1 MYSSIIIMKLFT
13 DQHNCVTLIFSSGSN
28 YQRNVWLGPNKPCEA
43 WLGIAAWCV
52 IYYFHNGWRMTF
64 LWHFCD
70 GWYHLKLEA
79 ETLKKDGYDTNLL
92 PFFSFFNQT
101 SNFLWSNNDRI
112 LVNVVNIFTTL
123 DIIFVE
129 PTFVPNYHFCNLSV
143 TVKRGLLIHMTGW
156 TEFCESLKLLYM
168 TQLAIK
174 QQWIE
179 PRAMMQF
186 MTTNCQYQL
195 TNPITTWQHSRATSQ
210 HL

>member
-1 MYSSIIIMKLFT
+1 MYSSIIIIKLFT

-28 YQRNVWLGPNKPCEA
+28 YQRNVWLRLNKPCEE

-79 ETLKKDGYDTNLL
+79 ETIKKDGYDTNFL
-92 PFFSFFNQT
+92 PFFSFFNWT
-101 SNFLWSNNDRI
+101 SDFLRSNNDSI
-112 LVNVVNIFTTL
+112 LVNVVNILTTL

-129 PTFVPNYHFCNLSV
+129 PTFVPNYHFCDLPV

-156 TEFCESLKLLYM
+156 TEFCE
-168 TQLAIK
+168 
-174 QQWIE
+174 
-179 PRAMMQF
+179 
-186 MTTNCQYQL
+186 
-195 TNPITTWQHSRATSQ
+195 
-210 HL
+210 

>member
-1 MYSSIIIMKLFT
+1 MWGMIGYSSMMRHLLLSQWMTNDFP
-13 DQHNCVTLIFSSGSN
+13 L
-28 YQRNVWLGPNKPCEA
+28 
-43 WLGIAAWCV
+43 
-52 IYYFHNGWRMTF
+52 TF
-64 LWHFCD
+64 LWWLISF
-70 GWYHLKLEA
+70 
-79 ETLKKDGYDTNLL
+79 ETRSRDIKKRWLWHKLL

-129 PTFVPNYHFCNLSV
+129 PTFVPNYHFCDLSV

>member
-1 MYSSIIIMKLFT
+1 MYSSIIIIKLFT

-28 YQRNVWLGPNKPCEA
+28 YQCNVWLRPNKPCEE

-79 ETLKKDGYDTNLL
+79 ETIKKDGYDTNFL
-92 PFFSFFNQT
+92 PFFSFFNWT
-101 SNFLWSNNDRI
+101 SDFLRSNNDSI
-112 LVNVVNIFTTL
+112 LVNVVNILTTL

-129 PTFVPNYHFCNLSV
+129 PTFVPNYHFCDLPV

-156 TEFCESLKLLYM
+156 TEFCE
-168 TQLAIK
+168 
-174 QQWIE
+174 
-179 PRAMMQF
+179 
-186 MTTNCQYQL
+186 
-195 TNPITTWQHSRATSQ
+195 
-210 HL
+210 

>member
-1 MYSSIIIMKLFT
+1 MYSSIIIIKLFT

-79 ETLKKDGYDTNLL
+79 ETIKKDGYDTNFL
-92 PFFSFFNQT
+92 PFFSFFNWT
-101 SNFLWSNNDRI
+101 SDFLRSNNDSI
-112 LVNVVNIFTTL
+112 LVNVVNILTTL

-129 PTFVPNYHFCNLSV
+129 PTFVPNYHFCDLPV
-143 TVKRGLLIHMTGW
+143 TVKRGLLIIWLVELNSVNSYNFYTW
-156 TEFCESLKLLYM
+156 PSSTN
-168 TQLAIK
+168 K